1 MDKEKFL
8 QAITEIGTC
17 EDEVERRTKLTELS
31 EGVVNIFDSN
41 SRLESENT
49 KYQEDNEKLR
59 EANMQLF
66 LRVGSNKTEEELKED
81 KTGIKKEEE
90 KPPRK
95 FSELF
100 DEKGNLK

>member
-8 QAITEIGTC
+8 EVIKEIGTC

-41 SRLESENT
+41 SDLESKNI
-49 KYQEDNEKLR
+49 KYQEEMEKLR

-66 LRVGSNKTEEELKED
+66 LRVGSNKTEEEVKED
-81 KTGIKKEEE
+81 KTGIKEEVKE
-90 KPPRK
+90 PRK

>member
-1 MDKEKFL
+1 MDKDKFL

-31 EGVVNIFDSN
+31 EGVVDIFDLN
-41 SRLESENT
+41 TQLKTKNTEYEESM
-49 KYQEDNEKLR
+49 EKLR

-66 LRVGSNKTEEELKED
+66 LRVGSNKTEEEVKED
-81 KTGIKKEEE
+81 KTGIKEEVKE
-90 KPPRK
+90 PRK

>member
-8 QAITEIGTC
+8 EVIKEIGTC

-41 SRLESENT
+41 SDLESKNI
-49 KYQEDNEKLR
+49 KYLEEMEKLR

-66 LRVGSNKTEEELKED
+66 LRVGSNKTEEEVKED
-81 KTGIKKEEE
+81 KTGIKEEVKE
-90 KPPRK
+90 PRK

>member
-1 MDKEKFL
+1 MDKETFL
-8 QAITEIGTC
+8 QAITDIGTC

-31 EGVVNIFDSN
+31 EEVVNIFDSN
-41 SRLESENT
+41 SKLESENT

-81 KTGIKKEEE
+81 KTGIKEEE
-90 KPPRK
+90 VKEPRK
-95 FSELF
+95 FKDLF

>member
-8 QAITEIGTC
+8 EVIKEIGTC

-41 SRLESENT
+41 SKLESENT

-66 LRVGSNKTEEELKED
+66 LRVGSNKTEEEVKED
-81 KTGIKKEEE
+81 KTGIKEEVKE
-90 KPPRK
+90 PRK

>member
-8 QAITEIGTC
+8 EAIKEIGTC

-31 EGVVNIFDSN
+31 ESVVNIFDVN
-41 SRLESENT
+41 TELESKNNT
-49 KYQEDNEKLR
+49 YKEDNEKLR

-66 LRVGSNKTEEELKED
+66 LRVGSNKSEEEIIKDNTGIKED
-81 KTGIKKEEE
+81 KVD
-90 KPPRK
+90 PRK
-95 FSELF
+95 FSDLF